1 MKLIPG
7 DHMKKTIKDS
17 TIKNYLGG
25 IYAFV
30 FAIAASLLVFFICAQ
45 NEIDENS
52 QNSMR
57 NDVSRQS
64 EHLYSVLETHFQYM
78 NVVAA
83 QIGKTGADNLTS
95 DENMELLVTLQKDT
109 DLEHTALISA
119 NGMAHYE
126 TGKYADVSN
135 RRYFQEG
142 MSGKQT
148 LSDPLESRVDQETRV
163 VLGVPVYSGSEVIGV
178 LGGSYNVT
186 ALSHT
191 MFNDTF
197 GGVGYTLIVTKEGD
211 IIAYDGDDT
220 YRKLSYGDNFF
231 EFFSQKKFTKDNE
244 LDVVRTDFEN
254 GKDGIIKMKNP
265 GYNQDMQYM
274 AYTSVGMNDWMIC
287 YVIPVSAA
295 QKQYH
300 FIVRNETVLMVLFF
314 IFVAVFAGYLVKKSG
329 KKNAELIRKAQ
340 TDQLT
345 GLYNKAATENL
356 IGKYVADAEKKHQG
370 TFFIMDID
378 HFKGIN
384 DNYGHLVGDIV
395 LKQFAQF
402 LSSNIPDNA
411 IAGRIGGD
419 EFVVFVPQLSDKKQ
433 LCDMAESLV
442 KKASQLKFDE
452 MDRGISISVGVAFCP
467 EYGNSFMELYRNADS
482 ALYESKRNGKNQYTL
497 CSN

>member
-1 MKLIPG
+1 MG
-7 DHMKKTIKDS
+7 DHMKKSLKDS
-17 TIKNYLGG
+17 SIKNYLGG

-30 FAIAASLLVFFICAQ
+30 FAIAASIIVFFICAQ
-45 NEIDENS
+45 NAIDENS
-52 QNSMR
+52 QNTMK

-64 EHLYSVLETHFQYM
+64 EHLYSVLETHFQYL

-83 QIGKTGADNLTS
+83 QIGKAGADNLNS
-95 DENMELLVTLQKDT
+95 DENMELLKTLQKDT
-109 DLEHTALISA
+109 DLEHTALITP
-119 NGMAHYE
+119 NGVAHYE
-126 TGKYADVSN
+126 NGKYADVSN

-142 MSGKQT
+142 ISGKQT
-148 LSDPLESRVDQETRV
+148 LSDPLASRIDQETRV

-211 IIAYDGDDT
+211 IIAYDGDEA
-220 YRKLSYGDNFF
+220 YRKITYGDNFF
-231 EFFSQKKFTKDNE
+231 EFFSEKRFTKENE
-244 LDVVRTDFEN
+244 LDDVRKDFEN
-254 GKDGIIKMKNP
+254 GKDGIIKMKYP

-274 AYTSVGMNDWMIC
+274 SYTSVGMNDWMIC
-287 YVIPVSAA
+287 YVIPVNAA
-295 QKQYH
+295 RKQYH
-300 FIVRNETVLMVLFF
+300 FIVRNETVLIALFF
-314 IFVAVFAGYLVKKSG
+314 IFVAVFSGHLVKRSG
-329 KKNAELIRKAQ
+329 RKNAELIRRSQ

-345 GLYNKAATENL
+345 GLYNKATMERL
-356 IGKYVADAEKKHQG
+356 IEKYVADAEKKHQG

-402 LSSNIPDNA
+402 LSSNIPDKA
-411 IAGRIGGD
+411 VAGRIGGD
-419 EFVVFVPQLSDKKQ
+419 EFVVFVPHLSDKQ
-433 LCDMAESLV
+433 QICGLADSLV
-442 KKASQLKFDE
+442 KKAEQLSFDE
-452 MDRGISISVGVAFCP
+452 MDRGISISVGVALCP
-467 EYGNSFMELYRNADS
+467 GSGNTFMELYRHADS

-497 CSN
+497 YSS

>member
-1 MKLIPG
+1 
-7 DHMKKTIKDS
+7 MKKKIRDS
-17 TIKNYLGG
+17 SIKNYLGG

-30 FAIAASLLVFFICAQ
+30 FAIAASLIVFFICAQ

-52 QNSMR
+52 QNIMR

-64 EHLYSVLETHFQYM
+64 EHLCSVLETHFQYL

-83 QIGKTGADNLTS
+83 QIGEAGANNLIS
-95 DENMELLVTLQKDT
+95 DENMELLKTLQKET
-109 DLEHTALISA
+109 DLEHTALISP
-119 NGMAHYE
+119 NGIAHYE
-126 TGKYADVSN
+126 TGKYADVSS

-142 MSGKQT
+142 ISGKQT
-148 LSDPLESRVDQETRV
+148 LSDPLESRIDQETRV

-211 IIAYDGDDT
+211 IIAYDGDDA
-220 YRKLSYGDNFF
+220 YRKITYGDNFF
-231 EFFSQKKFTKDNE
+231 DFFSQKRFTRDNE
-244 LDVVRTDFEN
+244 LDAVRKDFEK

-287 YVIPVSAA
+287 YVIPVGAA
-295 QKQYH
+295 QKQYQ
-300 FIVRNETVLMVLFF
+300 FIVQNETVLIFMFF
-314 IFVAVFAGYLVKKSG
+314 IFVAVFAGYLVKKGSRR
-329 KKNAELIRKAQ
+329 NAELIRRSQ

-345 GLYNKAATENL
+345 GLYNKAATEKF
-356 IGKYVADAEKKHQG
+356 IEMYVTDAGEEHEG

-395 LKQFAQF
+395 LKQFAHF
-402 LSSNIPDNA
+402 LSSNIQDKT

-419 EFVVFVPQLSDKKQ
+419 EFVVFVPQLSDKHQ
-433 LCDMAESLV
+433 ICDMADSLV
-442 KKASQLKFDE
+442 KKASQLSFDE
-452 MDRGISISVGVAFCP
+452 MDKGISISVGAAICP
-467 EYGNSFMELYRNADS
+467 ECGNSFRELYRHADS
-482 ALYESKRNGKNQYTL
+482 ALYESKRNGKNQYTVF
-497 CSN
+497 SD